1 MSRIIPSRPWTTSKL
16 DDCAGH
22 GPGSGAELFIV
33 EGDSAAAA
41 VGRVRDACM
50 QAVLPMQGKPLNT
63 TRASRRKVVEHPF
76 FGPLTE
82 ALGTGLATD
91 CEPRR
96 SRYDRLLVLT
106 DPDADG
112 IHCGYLVL
120 LFFHRWLRPLL
131 DAGLVEVVRP
141 PWGEVVIEGELLLAF
156 SEPELAALATRARGG
171 GGTAR
176 RFRGLA
182 ALDAD
187 LLRETCIDPTTR
199 RTERVSTADVAAMIE
214 LIGAVQPGQRDA
226 DHAPARTGR
235 PARPG

>member
-16 DDCAGH
+16 DDCAGRD
-22 GPGSGAELFIV
+22 PGSGAELLIV

-41 VGRVRDACM
+41 VARVRDPRT

-63 TRASRRKVVEHPF
+63 TRASLRKVVEHPF

-82 ALGTGLATD
+82 ALGTGLAAD

-96 SRYDRLLVLT
+96 SRYDRVLVLT

-120 LFFHRWLRPLL
+120 LFFHRWLGPLL
-131 DAGLVEVVRP
+131 DAGLVEIVRP
-141 PWGEVVIEGELLLAF
+141 PWGEAVIAGELLFAF
-156 SEPELAALATRARGG
+156 SEPELAALATRARVG
-171 GGTAR
+171 GGTVR

-182 ALDAD
+182 ALDAE

-199 RTERVSTADVAAMIE
+199 RTQRVSTAEVTAMIA
-214 LIGAVQPGQRDA
+214 LIGAVQPGQGDV
-226 DHAPARTGR
+226 DHAPAREGR